1 MVVLLQFLD
10 LYLSVVVPCDGFE
23 SSYIVSEERFVHP
36 LLLHEDSS
44 LLFLHLAE
52 EGEELRCLL
61 LSQSGKL
68 RDVSFEL
75 FLVLFRIEVSV
86 VILLVWM
93 MS

>member
-1 MVVLLQFLD
+1 MNYTEND
-10 LYLSVVVPCDGFE
+10 IE
-23 SSYIVSEERFVHP
+23 K
-36 LLLHEDSS
+36 
-44 LLFLHLAE
+44 LAE

-93 MS
+93 MSRSLVLP